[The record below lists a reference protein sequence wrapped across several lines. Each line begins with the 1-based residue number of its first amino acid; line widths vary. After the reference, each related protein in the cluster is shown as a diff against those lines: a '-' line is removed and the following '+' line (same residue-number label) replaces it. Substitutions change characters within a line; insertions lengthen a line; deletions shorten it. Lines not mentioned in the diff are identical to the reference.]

1 MTTKMESSDG
11 AMQWLSELGM
21 EDSVPLHI
29 DSLFSPTEQC
39 AAEYQSSSGIG
50 LVGSL
55 TSLLPKDNSFKVP
68 PSVSVTSYR
77 SHRSFDTVINHE
89 RPLKMPK
96 LSSWDCSFGQQMYG
110 NRASTLHTACYVQDP
125 RQFLIS
131 QQQEHQQQPALPSQL
146 NGYLVSLPKPND
158 GNYDTGPPKATTAK
172 VETGISQGS
181 AAQES
186 SITDVQSVGTKEIP
200 LSPCE
205 SILGQ
210 KFDLPLQKVGGSTKN
225 RASNHAQDHI
235 MAERK
240 RREKLSQRFIALS
253 AIVPGLKKMDKASVL
268 GDAIKYVKQLQER
281 LKELEEQ
288 LPRKALVGVSNAKK
302 PSPSSKDVEGTPE
315 NIAAMNTNSEDI
327 QQPEIEVRVIGKNV
341 LIRVHCEKKK
351 GVLVKSLDELEK
363 LHLAVVNANI
373 LSFSERTLDLTFT
386 AQMEEGYELTAQ
398 DVVKALQSFFKKVK

>member
-21 EDSVPLHI
+21 EDPVLLHL

-39 AAEYQSSSGIG
+39 LSDYQNASGVD

-55 TSLLPKDNSFKVP
+55 ASFQQKDNSYKVP
-68 PSVSVTSYR
+68 PSVSMTNCRPRR
-77 SHRSFDTVINHE
+77 SLEKVSNHE

-96 LSSWDCSFGQQMYG
+96 LSTWDPSFGQQIYE
-110 NRASTLHTACYVQDP
+110 NCSSAVHTTCYMQSP
-125 RQFLIS
+125 RQFLLS
-131 QQQEHQQQPALPSQL
+131 QQQEHRQHPYLSSKPD
-146 NGYLVSLPKPND
+146 GYLVSFSKPND
-158 GNYDTGPPKATTAK
+158 EKYETGPSRTTMVQ
-172 VETGISQGS
+172 VEAVISQGS
-181 AAQES
+181 AVQES
-186 SITDVQSVGTKEIP
+186 SITDVQSVGTREIP

-210 KFDLPLQKVGGSTKN
+210 KSDLPLQKMSCSMKTKS
-225 RASNHAQDHI
+225 SNHAQDHI

-268 GDAIKYVKQLQER
+268 GDAIKYVKHLQER

-288 LPRKALVGVSNAKK
+288 VPRKAVVGVANAKK
-302 PSPSSKDVEGTPE
+302 ASPSDKDVEGTLDS
-315 NIAAMNTNSEDI
+315 IAVNSEDT
-327 QQPEIEVRVIGKNV
+327 QQPEIEVRVIGRNV

-363 LHLAVVNANI
+363 LQLAVVNANI
-373 LSFSERTLDLTFT
+373 LSFSERTLD
-386 AQMEEGYELTAQ
+386 
-398 DVVKALQSFFKKVK
+398 